1 MTKGGYAEIDSTA
14 YARLR
19 KELLREK
26 GGERQKEF
34 LAAAR
39 HNRTFVDFMDQEA
52 PITAGK
58 SVPVYDEDF
67 TEESYKDPP
76 PDVEEELYT
85 VWRELTPKVACRAT
99 FWAAVTILHIVHGR
113 INSSYLAGDGSGSTS
128 ATGVQRIEYALAKQD
143 TKQIDLGVRTILRNL
158 SGLPD
163 ARGNKSVY
171 VDCPFARAWWRQR
184 LVSRVLE
191 RGDAVPKS
199 AVRYVVR
206 INKGYWERLIMLIV
220 SRNSVFGSNVVQ
232 DALVASLAGFLET
245 ESASPLRTQQ
255 HLGTALR
262 RMSAVTAGRELGV
275 LEFDELMELAEA
287 LLEEQHRV
295 SSAMSLTDP
304 AQTSKNAAER
314 V

>member
-1 MTKGGYAEIDSTA
+1 MTEGGYAEVDGTA

-39 HNRTFVDFMDQEA
+39 DNRAFLDFMGREA
-52 PITAGK
+52 PVTAGK
-58 SVPVYDEDF
+58 PVPVYDEDF

-76 PDVEEELYT
+76 ADVEEELHM
-85 VWRELTPKVACRAT
+85 VWRELTPRVACGAT
-99 FWAAVTILHIVHGR
+99 FWAYVTVRHIEHGR
-113 INSSYLAGDGSGSTS
+113 IDSSYLAGDGSGSTG
-128 ATGVQRIEYALAKQD
+128 ATGAQRIDYVLAKPD
-143 TKQIDLGVRTILRNL
+143 PKQIDLCVRTIIRNL

-184 LVSRVLE
+184 LISRVLE
-191 RGDAVPKS
+191 RGGAVPKS
-199 AVRYVVR
+199 SVGYVVR
-206 INKGYWERLIMLIV
+206 LNKGYWERLIMLIV
-220 SRNSVFGSNVVQ
+220 SRNSVFGSGAVQ
-232 DALVASLAGFLET
+232 DALVASLARFLET
-245 ESASPLRTQQ
+245 EPTSPLRTQQ

-275 LEFDELMELAEA
+275 LEFDELMELADG
-287 LLEEQHRV
+287 LLAEQHRV
-295 SSAMSLTDP
+295 SSAKASTDH
-304 AQTSKNAAER
+304 A
-314 V
+314 